1 VRFPRNVVDLIGSYV
16 EMTGEMTYALRGD
29 DRHLADVWRDGVA
42 MSKQAHDVVETSS
55 ASVLFP
61 GALVDLLAVRETEA
75 EVVEGAEDTFNL
87 CNWESDSDC
96 DLPAEV
102 QCARDCGAYL
112 FCFKHSKELGEWVEP
127 AEFDEETG
135 DLNGG
140 KWYHRRCLPYSWN
153 LEECF
158 SKFGFEDTY
167 RDEGLW
173 ATVQFIEEQGY
184 SVRKPDLSPITY
196 IRFGT
201 RVYPSDGYR
210 IGDDGRSP
218 LAVLPPN
225 LVEVLNEWQQSPE
238 FAALG
243 GVPMDMPE
251 NLFADLTFD
260 EPSDDEAKV

>member
-1 VRFPRNVVDLIGSYV
+1 MVVPRNVVDLIGSYV
-16 EMTGEMTYALRGD
+16 EMPYALQRVD
-29 DRHLADVWRDGVA
+29 RRHLADVWRDGVV
-42 MSKQAHDVVETSS
+42 MIKQACNVVETSS

-61 GALVDLLAVRETEA
+61 SALVDLLALRETEA
-75 EVVEGAEDTFNL
+75 EVVKKNGVPACFY
-87 CNWESDSDC
+87 CNS
-96 DLPAEV
+96 PVEV
-102 QCARDCGAYL
+102 HCARKTCPDHL
-112 FCFKHSKELGEWVEP
+112 FCFEHSKELNGEWVEP

-140 KWYHRRCLPYSWN
+140 KWYHKHCLPLSWN

-158 SKFGFEDTY
+158 SMFGVGITF
-167 RDEGLW
+167 RDKGLL

-184 SVRKPDLSPITY
+184 SVRKLDLSPITY

-225 LVEVLNEWQQSPE
+225 LVEALDEWQQSPE

-243 GVPMDMPE
+243 GVPMEMPE

-260 EPSDDEAKV
+260 EPRFDLTFDDEAKV